1 MRARYRESLRT
12 PKPITT
18 RDPLRYDFDKFT
30 FVSQEIKRGSRL
42 RLVIAPINS
51 IYMEKNYNTGGVA
64 ARETLKDAR
73 TVKVTL
79 FHDRAHPSTL
89 FMPLGQPLPATSK

>member
-1 MRARYRESLRT
+1 
-12 PKPITT
+12 
-18 RDPLRYDFDKFT
+18 
-30 FVSQEIKRGSRL
+30 L

-51 IYMEKNYNTGGVA
+51 IYYEKNYNTGGVA
-64 ARETLKDAR
+64 AKETVKDAR

-89 FMPLGQPLPATSK
+89 FVPNGRQPDATTK